1 MFCPNYQDV
10 FIHSD
15 PVDKTCPFTL
25 ILPLPQSLLLDYI
38 REDMK
43 GLNPNFALIASK
55 NMCAKTD
62 SVFSRSSEVS
72 TRMVTLYKIT
82 RNIFQ
87 EPNNKPIKI
96 ECLNCK
102 TKAEPVMDYVVDLIV
117 EDKNSDIVILTVF
130 RRVLNISI
138 KTIDKEETE
147 QTLSNEMTGK
157 EILFDAED
165 VTEEETQKMY
175 RAMILQVQ

>member
-1 MFCPNYQDV
+1 MQ
-10 FIHSD
+10 
-15 PVDKTCPFTL
+15 
-25 ILPLPQSLLLDYI
+25 
-38 REDMK
+38 
-43 GLNPNFALIASK
+43 GLNPEFALNGIT
-55 NMCAKTD
+55 NECVKTD
-62 SVFSRSSEVS
+62 LVFSQSSEVS
-72 TRMVTLYKIT
+72 TRMVTLYNIT

-165 VTEEETQKMY
+165 ITEEETQKKY
-175 RAMILQVQ
+175 RAMTLQVQ

>member
-1 MFCPNYQDV
+1 
-10 FIHSD
+10 
-15 PVDKTCPFTL
+15 
-25 ILPLPQSLLLDYI
+25 
-38 REDMK
+38 
-43 GLNPNFALIASK
+43 
-55 NMCAKTD
+55 
-62 SVFSRSSEVS
+62 
-72 TRMVTLYKIT
+72 
-82 RNIFQ
+82 
-87 EPNNKPIKI
+87 
-96 ECLNCK
+96 
-102 TKAEPVMDYVVDLIV
+102 MDYVVDLIV

-165 VTEEETQKMY
+165 ITEEETQKMY

>member
-1 MFCPNYQDV
+1 
-10 FIHSD
+10 
-15 PVDKTCPFTL
+15 
-25 ILPLPQSLLLDYI
+25 
-38 REDMK
+38 
-43 GLNPNFALIASK
+43 
-55 NMCAKTD
+55 
-62 SVFSRSSEVS
+62 
-72 TRMVTLYKIT
+72 
-82 RNIFQ
+82 
-87 EPNNKPIKI
+87 
-96 ECLNCK
+96 
-102 TKAEPVMDYVVDLIV
+102 MDYVVDLIV